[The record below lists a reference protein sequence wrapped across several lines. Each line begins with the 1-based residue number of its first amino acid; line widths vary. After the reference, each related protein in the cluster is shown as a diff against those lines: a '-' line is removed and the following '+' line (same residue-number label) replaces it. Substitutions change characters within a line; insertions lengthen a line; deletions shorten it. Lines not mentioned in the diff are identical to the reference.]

1 VLHVDDRETL
11 SKSEM
16 VVKDERNERGGR
28 IDRKEKARK
37 VQVEIQTIER
47 RVLLIC

>member
-1 VLHVDDRETL
+1 
-11 SKSEM
+11 

-37 VQVEIQTIER
+37 VQVEIQTTKR
-47 RVLLIC
+47 LVVMLFC